1 MKNGKIYQILVFFT
15 LKVLLSFGQVH
26 GQSIGSDM
34 EYSKAELEIINV
46 QSSEA
51 EFVWNFNEY
60 SPGQP
65 IQWEFFHNN
74 SLYTGLVFKS
84 PRPISFLSFYNVAI
98 RVRANQTGTYYIKRE
113 GSSPSGF
120 SVFFRGSP
128 IYSSSQSISMEA
140 GETRTF
146 TMNVQNPSNSSFGG
160 NLELSIY
167 RSRTLLPDVYIAGV
181 LIPLASDATPPSAAV
196 NALPPTQTSNSFTV
210 NWSGNDNHSGGSGI
224 WKYDVQVRVN
234 NGNWT
239 NWRTNTTSTSA
250 TYTGSPG
257 NTYYF
262 RARAHDMVGHVSE
275 YSGHNGDTSTTIP
288 LVRNIHFSDIMFLFG
303 NVEIGQTAEQNLVIT
318 NQASSNSN
326 ISGNVGTTFD
336 GAGDNF
342 SIVSGGGNYTLS
354 PGQSRTVRMRFTPT
368 APAGTKS
375 AAFQVTHNATNTNS
389 PRIIGVGG
397 IATSPPVRN
406 ISLSTTSLNFGSVE
420 IGDTEDRQFTITNQ
434 SSSNSTLTGSVGS
447 ASGNF
452 SITNGGGS
460 FSLSPGSSRTVTVR
474 FTPSGSSGNKSGS
487 ISITHDATN
496 QSSPTPVSLSGTAT
510 SPPVRNIS
518 LSTTSLNFGSVE
530 IGDTEDRQFTITNQS
545 SSNSTL
551 TGSVGSAS
559 GNFSITNGG
568 GSFSL
573 SPGSSR
579 TVTVRFT
586 PSGSSGNKSGS
597 ISITHDATNQ
607 SSPTPVS
614 LSGTATS
621 PPANLIVSPSELDFS
636 SVQVGQTSTQ
646 DYTLNGSNLTSSV
659 TISAPDGYQV
669 SQNQS
674 SGFSNSITVSSSGGS
689 ISDRTIYVRFS
700 PTGATSF
707 SGNVS
712 NQATGAT
719 TRNVAVSGVG
729 TEVPQPTLTVNPATL
744 DFGEVEIGQNS
755 TLEYTLS
762 GSNLTSEVTVSA
774 PEDFQVSESQD
785 SDYSSS
791 LTLSPTDGNIS
802 DRTIYVRFSPTS
814 ATSVSGNVSN
824 VATGATTRNVA
835 VSGVGTEVPQPTLT
849 VNPATLDF
857 GEVEIGQ
864 DSILEYTLTG
874 SNLISDVTI
883 SAPEGFYVSE
893 SQDSEFSNSIA
904 LSPTD
909 GTITEQIIYVQFTPN
924 SMANYSGSVGNSVTG
939 LPVQNVE
946 VSGMGVMPDNSDFMA
961 VVLISDQNDNAM
973 ELIIG
978 TAPDATTGFDPQYD
992 QYAPPAPPDG
1002 AFDARIVTED
1012 DAYFRLFQPT
1022 TVDQTTWN
1030 LRFRPATGA
1039 APVELI
1045 WDPEQLPEEGS
1056 FRMVDVIDGNFVS
1069 LDMRTQSILTVSESF
1084 ITDLRVVHSLSQ
1096 TIERTYSQGWSLI
1109 GLPVDMPHG
1118 SYSDIFT
1125 NAMTG
1130 TLTGFNGSYTV
1141 EETLQPGSG
1150 YWLRFSDQEMA
1161 TFSGDAIQSLDL
1173 ELIQSWNL
1181 ISGVSEATDVTAITD
1196 PGGIIIAGTIFVYDG
1211 SYAQATAIEPGLGYW
1226 LRTSSPG
1233 SITIATG
1240 SPAMAGLDKGSDT
1253 AADLSAF
1260 SQILIHAGERE
1271 LLPLYFGATLAKDIH
1286 PLSYSMPPLPP
1297 SGADA
1302 RLENDMRVSEAETV
1316 RVQLQQSDQ
1325 QMTLELNS
1333 EDQRQQFIVRQ
1344 RSGEII
1350 LGETITESGRAIEVL
1365 AQAEQ
1370 LEIGLF
1376 EGVPSEELPAEFVL
1390 KQNYPNP
1397 FNPVTIIS
1405 YALPEAADVRL
1416 EVYNITGQRVAT
1428 VVSGNQNA
1436 GWHSVSFD
1444 ASRLSSGMYIYRLQA
1459 GSFVQIRK
1467 MVLVK

>member
-397 IATSPPVRN
+397 I
-406 ISLSTTSLNFGSVE
+406 
-420 IGDTEDRQFTITNQ
+420 
-434 SSSNSTLTGSVGS
+434 
-447 ASGNF
+447 
-452 SITNGGGS
+452 
-460 FSLSPGSSRTVTVR
+460 
-474 FTPSGSSGNKSGS
+474 
-487 ISITHDATN
+487 
-496 QSSPTPVSLSGTAT
+496 AT